1 MNKVKLICAVLVLL
15 VLSPVILV
23 ANIVLMIKWRVG
35 PRRFYSDT
43 VRWGKELDKEMKEQG
58 II

>member
-1 MNKVKLICAVLVLL
+1 MNKVKLILAIMVLV

-23 ANIVLMIKWRVG
+23 ANIVLMFKWRVG
-35 PRRFYSDT
+35 PRRFYSD
-43 VRWGKELDKEMKEQG
+43 VLRWGKELDKELEEQG